1 MSGAQMRKALHEG
14 AVDPAIRAMSAH
26 GDLGQTGEY
35 ALPSCPKRPGALIPF
50 VRFVP
55 PLRAPFEQYREG
67 AGGWITPRLP

>member
-55 PLRAPFEQYREG
+55 LSGHPLSSIGRGQG
-67 AGGWITPRLP
+67 VG